1 MRHIALF
8 IAKAAGTISR
18 ILRRGG
24 GTSLPGMIL
33 MKMRPTMLREMAQDL
48 EDGVIVISATNGKT
62 TTARMV
68 ANAIQ
73 ESEISYVAFRL
84 SSPNYNHRLLS

>member
-1 MRHIALF
+1 
-8 IAKAAGTISR
+8 
-18 ILRRGG
+18 
-24 GTSLPGMIL
+24 

-73 ESEISYVAFRL
+73 ESETSYVANTSGANL
-84 SSPNYNHRLLS
+84 ASGIATALLAKNRA

>member
-1 MRHIALF
+1 
-8 IAKAAGTISR
+8 
-18 ILRRGG
+18 
-24 GTSLPGMIL
+24 

-48 EDGVIVISATNGKT
+48 KDGVIVISATNGKT

-73 ESEISYVAFRL
+73 ESETSYVANTSGANLASGIATALLAKKPEDRLEDFR
-84 SSPNYNHRLLS
+84 S